1 MEKVSVIVP
10 VFNGEKTIKECI
22 LNIQNNNRNILKE
35 LIVINDNSYDK
46 TKDILDSIKKIKIIN
61 LKKNKGVGYARNYG
75 AKIAKYN
82 NLCYIDADLII
93 SKNSINKLLN
103 RLNKNSITG
112 SVGAIQKTK
121 NLTKNNWSS
130 NFVCLKSC
138 YGFENIKDETRFS
151 VIHSEFCVIK
161 KDFLKKIG
169 GWKYYSSAGGE
180 EFELGDRIT
189 KSKKEIILI
198 KAAHYTTYYTG
209 LYTRFKK
216 IIDRTEKYIEI
227 LLKKKYF
234 DTTGSFATKNQS
246 LSAACTAL
254 LLFYLIL
261 KLIIFNELPFLILPA
276 IFFTQ
281 LILEYDFLK
290 YSKKYFGFSM
300 VLFSIYAIQIINTG
314 IILGSCKFFLKKIVF
329 LTNV

>member
-22 LNIQNNNRNILKE
+22 LNIQNNNKHILKE
-35 LIVINDNSYDK
+35 IIVINDNSYDK
-46 TKDILDSIKKIKIIN
+46 TKNILKSIKKIKIIN

-82 NLCYIDADLII
+82 NLCYVDADLIV
-93 SKNSINKLLN
+93 SKNSISKLLY
-103 RLNKNSITG
+103 RLNKNESTG

-121 NLTKNNWSS
+121 NLTKYNWSS

-138 YGFENIKDETRFS
+138 YGFENIKKETKFS

-161 KDFLKKIG
+161 KNFLQKIG
-169 GWKYYSSAGGE
+169 GWKFYSSAGGE
-180 EFELGDRIT
+180 EFELGNRIT

-209 LYTRFKK
+209 LWTRFKK

-227 LLKKKYF
+227 LIKKKYF

-246 LSAACTAL
+246 LSATCTVLLILFL
-254 LLFYLIL
+254 LLKF
-261 KLIIFNELPFLILPA
+261 IIFNELPSIILLIIL
-276 IFFTQ
+276 FTQ
-281 LILEYDFLK
+281 IILEYDFLK
-290 YSKKYFGFSM
+290 YSRKYFGFAM
-300 VLFSIYAIQIINTG
+300 ILYSIYAIQVINLG
-314 IILGSCKFFLKKIVF
+314 IILGTCVF
-329 LTNV
+329 LFKKLNFFK

>member
-1 MEKVSVIVP
+1 MEKVSVIIP

-22 LNIQNNNRNILKE
+22 TNIQKNNKNILKE
-35 LIVINDNSYDK
+35 IIVINDNSNDK
-46 TKDILDSIKKIKIIN
+46 TKKILQSLKKIKIIN

-82 NLCYIDADLII
+82 NLCYVDSDLII
-93 SKNSINKLLN
+93 SKNSISKLLN
-103 RLNKNSITG
+103 RLNKNKNIG

-121 NLTKNNWSS
+121 NLTKHNWSS

-138 YGFENIKDETRFS
+138 YGFENIKKETKFS

-161 KDFLKKIG
+161 KNFLQKIG
-169 GWKYYSSAGGE
+169 GWKFYSSAGGE

-198 KAAHYTTYYTG
+198 KAAYYTTYYTG
-209 LYTRFKK
+209 LFTRFKK

-227 LLKKKYF
+227 LIKKKYF

-246 LSAACTAL
+246 FSAACTAFLIFFL
-254 LLFYLIL
+254 LIKF
-261 KLIIFNELPFLILPA
+261 IIFNELPLIILLFFL
-276 IFFTQ
+276 FTQ
-281 LILEYDFLK
+281 TILEYDFLK
-290 YSKKYFGFSM
+290 YSKKYFGFPM
-300 VLFSIYAIQIINTG
+300 VFYSIYAIQIINLG
-314 IILGSCKFFLKKIVF
+314 IILGTFVFFLKKIK
-329 LTNV
+329 LH